1 MYTESRLAL
10 SAMRI
15 ASFFV
20 SAVICVNLRPIKFKN
35 PMAYG
40 VRHKARGVRHKVR
53 VQRTRPKANLFPG
66 VPDPFLPEI

>member
-53 VQRTRPKANLFPG
+53 V
-66 VPDPFLPEI
+66 